1 MKSAAF
7 VFRTEGCAEPAKAQI
22 GGTAEGLVKGARRSV
37 VLKLASGTKPGVYA
51 VYENWPAEGD
61 WVVNLKGV
69 CANASAG
76 AVVPIGPKG
85 FIRESSK
92 FFPRPATDAEVE
104 TALKELSQKR
114 EQMKSSTLT
123 LVLVVSAAVLLI
135 AADTGKVQS
144 DGLTIHEWGT
154 FTSVAGEDGSAIDWD
169 ALGCKTDLPGFVN
182 AAGYRGFKFRLQ
194 GDGAYGD
201 AGDLFL

>member
-1 MKSAAF
+1 MLRLSLAVCAAALLIMAEGFTFTIGGPVASQEFQMKSAAF

-104 TALKELSQKR
+104 TALKELSQKGN
-114 EQMKSSTLT
+114 K
-123 LVLVVSAAVLLI
+123 
-135 AADTGKVQS
+135 
-144 DGLTIHEWGT
+144 
-154 FTSVAGEDGSAIDWD
+154 
-169 ALGCKTDLPGFVN
+169 
-182 AAGYRGFKFRLQ
+182 
-194 GDGAYGD
+194 
-201 AGDLFL
+201 